1 MKVVAHT
8 RSYKALSCLWDG
20 GADISLIT
28 NSKARQLNLKG
39 KPIKLYVTTAGGH
52 KSVVDSMA
60 YVLVLRDKMGYTHSL
75 RVYGFDKI
83 TSDVAKF
90 ELNSIVKQFENISLQ
105 DVERPCGEVDLL
117 IGFDYAGWHPIPEQA
132 NGHLIILS
140 NIFGKCVGGRCPLVN
155 KSTTKAVLT
164 ASIVNILLSGGPIDE
179 FMTVESLGIQ
189 CNPKCGNC
197 KCGSCPIGGKPY
209 SLKEERELK
218 LIENNLEFHGQ

>member
-75 RVYGFDKI
+75 RVYGIDKI

-105 DVERPCGEVDLL
+105 DIEVVQRSR
-117 IGFDYAGWHPIPEQA
+117 FA
-132 NGHLIILS
+132 NWVRLRWL
-140 NIFGKCVGGRCPLVN
+140 
-155 KSTTKAVLT
+155 
-164 ASIVNILLSGGPIDE
+164 ASDSRTSKRT
-179 FMTVESLGIQ
+179 F
-189 CNPKCGNC
+189 
-197 KCGSCPIGGKPY
+197 
-209 SLKEERELK
+209 
-218 LIENNLEFHGQ
+218 NNTQ